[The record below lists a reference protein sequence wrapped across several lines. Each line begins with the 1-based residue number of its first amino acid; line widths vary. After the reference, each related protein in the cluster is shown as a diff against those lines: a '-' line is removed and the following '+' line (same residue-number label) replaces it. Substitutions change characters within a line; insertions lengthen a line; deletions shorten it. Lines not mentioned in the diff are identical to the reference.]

1 MEIIKKELNQ
11 DTAIVKPIGRI
22 DISCAA
28 EFKKEVI
35 EFVANYKNLTL
46 NFSEVNFISSIGLSA
61 LLELS
66 RVMAEKKGSMKL
78 INVAFDV
85 MYIFNMTGFDKI
97 LNIE

>member
-1 MEIIKKELNQ
+1 MQIEKSELNK
-11 DTAIVKPIGRI
+11 DTVMVKPSGRL

-35 EFVANYKNLTL
+35 AIVADYANLVL
-46 NFSEVNFISSIGLSA
+46 NFSEITFISSIGLSG

-66 RVMAEKKGSMKL
+66 RLMNDKKGSMKL
-78 INVAFDV
+78 INVPFDV